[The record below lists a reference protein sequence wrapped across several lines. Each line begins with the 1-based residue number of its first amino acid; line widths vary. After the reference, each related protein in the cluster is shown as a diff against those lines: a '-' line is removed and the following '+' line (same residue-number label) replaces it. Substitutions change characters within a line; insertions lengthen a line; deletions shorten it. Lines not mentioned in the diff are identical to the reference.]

1 MVVNVV
7 GVFAVNEV
15 PYECIFS
22 FNSELIINLY

>member
-22 FNSELIINLY
+22 FFHLIVN